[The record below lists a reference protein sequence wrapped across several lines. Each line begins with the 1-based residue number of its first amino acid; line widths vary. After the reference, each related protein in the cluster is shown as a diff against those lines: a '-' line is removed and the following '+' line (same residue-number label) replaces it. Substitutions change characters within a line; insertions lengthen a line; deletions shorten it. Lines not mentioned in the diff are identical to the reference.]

1 MVCLTREETF
11 FLSFQLAKSFI
22 TLLFGGNMY
31 DFKQDWFRNS
41 GITENNDGCYE
52 VKRELTFA

>member
-1 MVCLTREETF
+1 MTQVLLCFNKMVCLTREETF

-31 DFKQDWFRNS
+31 DFKQD
-41 GITENNDGCYE
+41 
-52 VKRELTFA
+52 